1 MAENHKIILLLYSVL
16 VDRHQ
21 EEWEEGRE
29 TPGEPSREYQN
40 KQRSRRRVFR
50 EKTERIKG

>member
-1 MAENHKIILLLYSVL
+1 MAENHKIIPLLYSVL

-29 TPGEPSREYQN
+29 TPGEPSREY
-40 KQRSRRRVFR
+40 
-50 EKTERIKG
+50 

>member
-1 MAENHKIILLLYSVL
+1 MAKNHKIILLLYSVL

-40 KQRSRRRVFR
+40 KQRSRR
-50 EKTERIKG
+50 